1 MATEEPVLELD
12 KSKEGNTLRSFES
25 LRIHMA
31 ERQKTYIPP
40 VASLTSDWHV
50 VDAKGQVLGRLA
62 TEVARRLRGKH
73 KATFT
78 PHLDTGDHVIVVN
91 AAKVVLTGRKESLK
105 TYFWH
110 THRPGGLR
118 MRTFQQLRESHP
130 ERIIEKAV
138 WGMLPK
144 NRLGRK
150 LYTKLK
156 VYAGPDHPHAAQQPS
171 ELALHTRKR

>member
-1 MATEEPVLELD
+1 
-12 KSKEGNTLRSFES
+12 
-25 LRIHMA
+25 MA

-40 VASLTSDWHV
+40 VAGLTSEWHV
-50 VDAKGQVLGRLA
+50 VDATGQVLGRLA

-91 AAKVVLTGRKESLK
+91 AAKVVLTGRKESFK
-105 TYFWH
+105 TYYRH
-110 THRPGGLR
+110 THYPGGLR
-118 MRTFQQLRESHP
+118 SRTFAEMRETRP
-130 ERIIEKAV
+130 EQIIEKAV

-156 VYAGPDHPHAAQQPS
+156 VYAGPNHPHAAQKPTDLDLQ
-171 ELALHTRKR
+171 TRKR